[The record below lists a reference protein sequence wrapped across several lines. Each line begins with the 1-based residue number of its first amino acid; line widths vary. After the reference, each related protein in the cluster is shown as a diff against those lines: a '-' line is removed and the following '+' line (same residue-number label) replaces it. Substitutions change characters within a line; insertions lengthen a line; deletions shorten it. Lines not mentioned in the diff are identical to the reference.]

1 MCQEKS
7 AHVRPRIFSLF
18 FSGNAIINADLSVS
32 GWGSVG
38 PFVSVIIF
46 LHEADDG
53 GTQMLTKSPG
63 ISSSAGKW

>member
-1 MCQEKS
+1 MSIHVFSPSFPQETQS
-7 AHVRPRIFSLF
+7 SMQTF
-18 FSGNAIINADLSVS
+18 SVS
-32 GWGSVG
+32 GWGSAG